1 MVLIRPPLGGADL
14 DVGSVVATPHGATV
28 FHDPIQAVEDTL
40 TCCKV
45 LAEEKRKKKGI
56 AFKMVNI

>member
-14 DVGSVVATPHGATV
+14 DVGSVVATPHGAAV

-45 LAEEKRKKKGI
+45 LAGEKKEKKRNC
-56 AFKMVNI
+56 F